1 MAQAQGFPTAN
12 GKDHFTIV
20 PDNSVNFAD
29 DVTNNPKGY
38 RFAAI
43 YVGVSGDISV
53 VSLRGTTKV
62 YKNVPVGF
70 MPIAAIR
77 VNATGTDAD
86 ELLGIVD

>member
-1 MAQAQGFPTAN
+1 MATQAFPTAN

-20 PDNSVNFAD
+20 PNNTVNFVD
-29 DVTNNPKGY
+29 DVTNNPNGY
-38 RFAAI
+38 KFAAI

-53 VSLRGTTKV
+53 VSLRGVTKV

-77 VNATGTDAD
+77 VNATGTNATD
-86 ELLGIVD
+86 LLGVVE